1 MVKASECVWEG
12 PAYLTFKAPLFS
24 SLSEVNNTIL
34 TEFFCNT
41 LQIKN
46 ADFWDLLCELD
57 MLSYEEETVEEKA
70 KGDSRQ
76 GIEEEKAD
84 EDGSHQEDSDEED
97 SDEEESDEDDVE
109 LDPAVVHDLYQR
121 LDSLRPQ
128 LRQVDLEWI
137 Q

>member
-12 PAYLTFKAPLFS
+12 PAYLTCKVPLFS
-24 SLSEVNNTIL
+24 SLSEINNMIL

-41 LQIKN
+41 LRIKN
-46 ADFWDLLCELD
+46 ADFLDLLCELD
-57 MLSYEEETVEEKA
+57 MLSYKEETDEEKTED
-70 KGDSRQ
+70 DSKE

-84 EDGSHQEDSDEED
+84 EDGSHQEDSDEEE
-97 SDEEESDEDDVE
+97 SDEEDVE
-109 LDPAVVHDLYQR
+109 PDPAVIRDLYQR

-128 LRQVDLEWI
+128 LDQADLGWI